1 MKSELENM
9 LSHDNEQLI
18 KENRM
23 VKDKLNV
30 IKTTYMEICMRCKPL
45 ADLLAEN
52 KVRRFRGDISDK

>member
-1 MKSELENM
+1 MKSELKNM

-30 IKTTYMEICMRCKPL
+30 IKTTYMEICKCCKPL
-45 ADLLAEN
+45 ADILA
-52 KVRRFRGDISDK
+52 DY